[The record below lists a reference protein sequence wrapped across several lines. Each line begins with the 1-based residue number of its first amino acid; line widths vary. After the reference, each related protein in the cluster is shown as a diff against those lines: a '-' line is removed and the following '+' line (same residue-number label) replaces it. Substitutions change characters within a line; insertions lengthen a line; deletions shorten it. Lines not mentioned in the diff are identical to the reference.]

1 AGRQE
6 ARGDVPGDPA
16 RAPARLAVHHHVP
29 ADGSRRTRQ
38 GRGRLRDGPELREQ
52 PVRGNQEVAD
62 AADDRRPVAGA
73 TAGTLHPGARA
84 PWLPGRVLWRVA
96 RVVGSVA
103 LTFLGLLLVT
113 FVIGRVVPID
123 PVLAAVGD
131 RAPAAV
137 YERVKQELGLN
148 LPLWQ
153 QFWIYLRK
161 VVAGDFG
168 RSVLTSNPVLV
179 DIRRFFP
186 ATLELA
192 TVATVIGVVLGIPMG
207 VIAAVARGRLA
218 DLVVRVVS
226 LLGYSVPVFWLG
238 LMGLL
243 LFYGRLG
250 WVAGPGRIDVAFEDL
265 VPPITGV
272 IMVDSVLA
280 GEWEVFWNALSHVI
294 LPASILGYLSLA
306 YLARMT
312 RSFMLSELGQ
322 EYVTTARIKGLT
334 ERRVVWRHALGNVMV
349 PLITVVALAYANLLE
364 GSVLTET
371 VFAWPGL
378 GQYITG
384 SLLSAGMNAGLG
396 GTIVVGTIFIG
407 LNLLSDLL
415 YRVVDPRAR

>member
-1 AGRQE
+1 MTG
-6 ARGDVPGDPA
+6 
-16 RAPARLAVHHHVP
+16 APAGTRLP
-29 ADGSRRTRQ
+29 G
-38 GRGRLRDGPELREQ
+38 
-52 PVRGNQEVAD
+52 
-62 AADDRRPVAGA
+62 AGA
-73 TAGTLHPGARA
+73 TP
-84 PWLPGRVLWRVA
+84 LPLRVLWPIA
-96 RVVGSVA
+96 RAIGSVA

-113 FVIGRVVPID
+113 FLIGRVVPID

-137 YERVKQELGLN
+137 YERVKEELGLN

-153 QFWIYLRK
+153 QFWIYMKK
-161 VVAGDFG
+161 VLAADFG
-168 RSVLTSNPVLV
+168 RSVLTSNLVLV

-192 TVATVIGVVLGIPMG
+192 TVATLIGVVLGIPMG
-207 VIAAVARGRLA
+207 VVAAVSRGRLV
-218 DLVVRVVS
+218 DQIIRVVS

-265 VPPITGV
+265 VTPVTGV
-272 IMVDSVLA
+272 IMVDSALA
-280 GEWEVFWNALSHVI
+280 GEWEVFWNALSHVL

-312 RSFMLSELGQ
+312 RSFMLAELGQ
-322 EYVTTARIKGLT
+322 EYVTTARIKGLA

-378 GQYITG
+378 GQYITS
-384 SLLSAGMNAGLG
+384 SLLSADMNAVLG

-415 YRVVDPRAR
+415 YRLVDPRAR

>member
-1 AGRQE
+1 
-6 ARGDVPGDPA
+6 V
-16 RAPARLAVHHHVP
+16 
-29 ADGSRRTRQ
+29 T
-38 GRGRLRDGPELREQ
+38 
-52 PVRGNQEVAD
+52 
-62 AADDRRPVAGA
+62 GA
-73 TAGTLHPGARA
+73 SAGTLPPGARA
-84 PWLPGRVLWRVA
+84 TSLPVRVLWPVA
-96 RVVGSVA
+96 RILGSVA

-113 FVIGRVVPID
+113 FLIGRVVPID

-153 QFWIYLRK
+153 QFWIYLKK
-161 VVAGDFG
+161 VLAADFG

-192 TVATVIGVVLGIPMG
+192 TVATIIGVVLGIPMG
-207 VIAAVARGRLA
+207 VVAAVARGRLA

-243 LFYGRLG
+243 LFYGKLG
-250 WVAGPGRIDVAFEDL
+250 WVAGPGRIDVAFEDI
-265 VPPITGV
+265 VTPITGV
-272 IMVDSVLA
+272 IMVDSALA
-280 GEWEVFWNALSHVI
+280 GEWEVFWNAFSHVI

-312 RSFMLSELGQ
+312 RSFMLAELGQ
-322 EYVTTARIKGLT
+322 EYVTTARIKGLA

-378 GQYITG
+378 GQYITS
-384 SLLSAGMNAGLG
+384 SLLSADMNAVLG

-415 YRVVDPRAR
+415 YRLVDPRAR